1 MLYVNYILILLKG
14 LKENVGCISQE
25 NRHHITYFN
34 TGKLVQGIG
43 YMVVTELKD

>member
-25 NRHHITYFN
+25 NRHHIRYFN